1 MAPVRRLQRPDALVQ
16 FAKTDRANSC
26 VKNNRDSVPKTRL
39 TASSRTSLEV
49 PWEEWMGFHPTVM
62 PDAGLTR
69 LKTGL
74 VVGNAIFW
82 PLQDSQFASEVWC
95 VTRAF
100 AELGLIP
107 PPRCSMVENGQARR
121 RDCPREDQ
129 GNFEGSWPM
138 AISFP
143 ETKMR

>member
-1 MAPVRRLQRPDALVQ
+1 
-16 FAKTDRANSC
+16 
-26 VKNNRDSVPKTRL
+26 
-39 TASSRTSLEV
+39 
-49 PWEEWMGFHPTVM
+49 MGFHPTVM

-69 LKTGL
+69 LKTGPL
-74 VVGNAIFW
+74 VGNAIFR
-82 PLQDSQFASEVWC
+82 PLQDSQFASQVCC
-95 VTRAF
+95 VTRVF

-107 PPRCSMVENGQARR
+107 PLRCSMVENGQARR

-129 GNFEGSWPM
+129 GNFEGFWPM